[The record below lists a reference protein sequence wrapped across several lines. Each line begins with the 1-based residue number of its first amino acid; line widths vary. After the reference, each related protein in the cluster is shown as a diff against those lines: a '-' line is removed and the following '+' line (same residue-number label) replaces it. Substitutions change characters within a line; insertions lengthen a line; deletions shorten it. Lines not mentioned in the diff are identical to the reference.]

1 MRVKDASRFR
11 LRVLPIIALL
21 LLPAISYGQ
30 AVIKVNDNISVRF
43 GALVQAWADAAQNP
57 TTKGYAENLFL
68 RRMRILISG
77 TLSPTV
83 SFFFQT
89 DNPNLGKA
97 PKNLGGGFIT
107 QDAYLEW
114 KPRSNAFMVDAGLM
128 LPPFCRDCLGS
139 AGALL
144 SLDYNSWSFL
154 ASGPTQSSVGRDTGF
169 QAKGYLAGG
178 HFEYRAALLQGV
190 RVPATTTPAPGSS
203 IARNGFRIT
212 ARGQYDVWDTET
224 GYVYPE
230 VYFGNKRILAIGGG
244 LDHQQDFK
252 AYTVDGQ
259 LSVPVAKNAFN
270 GILTLYS
277 FDGGTTFAAIPEQ
290 KDAALQA
297 GFYLSPMKV
306 MPFLR
311 YERQSFKASANKSND
326 NNREQ
331 LGLAWYPNGNNFNV
345 KAAYTRVDPRAGR
358 TTNQYTVQMQ
368 FFYY

>member
-1 MRVKDASRFR
+1 MRVKDAPYLR
-11 LRVLPIIALL
+11 LRLFPIIAFVLL
-21 LLPAISYGQ
+21 FPAISLAQ
-30 AVIKVNDNISVRF
+30 ATIKVNDNINLRF
-43 GALVQAWADAAQNP
+43 GTLIQAWADSQQDA

-68 RRMRILISG
+68 RRMRILIG
-77 TLSPTV
+77 GQLSPTV

-114 KPRSNAFMVDAGLM
+114 KPRSSAFILDAGLM

-154 ASGPTQSSVGRDTGF
+154 AGPPTQSSVGRDTGV

-178 HFEYRAALLQGV
+178 HFEYRVAVLQGV
-190 RVPATTTPAPGSS
+190 RGAGS
-203 IARNGFRIT
+203 RNAFRHT
-212 ARGQYDVWDTET
+212 ARAQYNVWDTET

-244 LDHQQDFK
+244 LDHQQAFD
-252 AYTVDGQ
+252 AYTADAQ
-259 LSVPVAKNAFN
+259 LSVPVQKNAFN
-270 GILTLYS
+270 GILTLYH
-277 FDGGTTFAAIPEQ
+277 FDGGSTFPALPPTGIPEQ
-290 KDAALQA
+290 KDFSLQL
-297 GFYLSPMKV
+297 GFYLAGVKT

-311 YERQSFKASANKSND
+311 LEKQDFKATSNNGRD
-326 NNREQ
+326 NNRQQ
-331 LGLAWYPNGNNFNV
+331 LGLAYYPNGNNFNI
-345 KAAYTRVDPRAGR
+345 KGAYTRVDPRAGNK
-358 TTNQYTVQMQ
+358 TNEFTVQMQ
-368 FFYY
+368 YFYY

>member
-1 MRVKDASRFR
+1 MHVKDALSLRRR
-11 LRVLPIIALL
+11 LLTVIALVL
-21 LLPAISYGQ
+21 LIPSFSYGQ
-30 AVIKVNDNISVRF
+30 AVVKVNDNISFRV
-43 GALVQAWADAAQNP
+43 GALVQAWADAAQS
-57 TTKGYAENLFL
+57 TTAEGYAKNLFL
-68 RRMRILISG
+68 RRMRLIVSG
-77 TLSPTV
+77 TLTPTI

-97 PKNLGGGFIT
+97 PKALGSGFLT

-114 KPRSNAFMVDAGLM
+114 KPRSNAFMIDAGLM

-154 ASGPTQSSVGRDTGF
+154 ASAPTQSSVGRDTGF
-169 QAKGYLAGG
+169 QAKGYLADG
-178 HFEYRAALLQGV
+178 HFEYRAALLQGI
-190 RVPATTTPAPGSS
+190 RVAATTIAPVQST
-203 IARNGFRIT
+203 ARNGFRIT
-212 ARGQYDVWDTET
+212 ARGQYNVWDTET

-230 VYFGNKRILAIGGG
+230 VYFGNKRILAIGAG

-290 KDAALQA
+290 KDFALQA
-297 GFYLSPMKV
+297 GFYLAPLKV
-306 MPFLR
+306 MPFVRL
-311 YERQSFKASANKSND
+311 EKQDFKASSLNGND

-331 LGLAWYPNGNNFNV
+331 LGLGWYPNGNNFNI

-358 TTNQYTVQMQ
+358 TTNQYTAQMQ

>member
-1 MRVKDASRFR
+1 MRVKDISVRFR
-11 LRVLPIIALL
+11 LIGIITLVLLV
-21 LLPAISYGQ
+21 PAISNGQ

-57 TTKGYAENLFL
+57 TTKGYAENLFM

-77 TLSPTV
+77 TLSPSI

-97 PKNLGGGFIT
+97 PKALGSGFLT

-114 KPRSNAFMVDAGLM
+114 KPRSNAFMLDAGLM

-154 ASGPTQSSVGRDTGF
+154 ASAPTQSSVGRDTGF

-178 HFEYRAALLQGV
+178 HFEYRAALLQGM
-190 RVPATTTPAPGSS
+190 RVPANTTSS
-203 IARNGFRIT
+203 IARNAFRVT
-212 ARGQYDVWDTET
+212 ARGQYNVWDTEA

-244 LDHQQDFK
+244 LDHQQNFK
-252 AYTVDGQ
+252 AYTADAQ

-277 FDGGTTFAAIPEQ
+277 FNGGKTFAAIPEQ
-290 KDAALQA
+290 KD
-297 GFYLSPMKV
+297 
-306 MPFLR
+306 
-311 YERQSFKASANKSND
+311 ESFKASASKPND

-331 LGLAWYPNGNNFNV
+331 LGLAWYPNGNNFNI

-358 TTNQYTVQMQ
+358 TTNQYTVQTQ

>member
-1 MRVKDASRFR
+1 MRVKDAFRSRF
-11 LRVLPIIALL
+11 LLIALAV
-21 LLPAISYGQ
+21 LLPTVAYGQ
-30 AVIKVNDNISVRF
+30 AVIKVNDNINIRF
-43 GALVQAWADAAQNP
+43 GTLIQAWGDAAQSATAN
-57 TTKGYAENLFL
+57 GYAQNLFL

-77 TLSPTV
+77 QLSPTV

-97 PKNLGGGFIT
+97 PKALGSGFIT

-114 KPRSNAFMVDAGLM
+114 KPRSNAFMLDAGLM

-154 ASGPTQSSVGRDTGF
+154 ASAPTQSSVGRDTGV
-169 QAKGYLAGG
+169 QAKGFLAGG
-178 HFEYRAALLQGV
+178 HFEYRAAVLQGF
-190 RVPATTTPAPGSS
+190 RSAATSANNA
-203 IARNGFRIT
+203 ARNPFRVT
-212 ARGQYDVWDTET
+212 ARAQYDVWDTET

-230 VYFGNKRILAIGGG
+230 FYFGNKRILALGAG
-244 LDHQQDFK
+244 LDHQQKFD

-270 GILTLYS
+270 GLLTLYS
-277 FDGGTTFAAIPEQ
+277 FDGGRTFTAIPEQ
-290 KDAALQA
+290 RDASLQL
-297 GFYLSPMKV
+297 GFYVAATKV
-306 MPFLR
+306 MPFVRLEKQDFR
-311 YERQSFKASANKSND
+311 ASTLNGND

-331 LGLAWYPNGNNFNV
+331 LGLGWFPNGNNFNI
-345 KAAYTRVDPRAGR
+345 KAAYSRVDPRAGR
-358 TTNQYTVQMQ
+358 TTNEYTVQLQ

>member
-1 MRVKDASRFR
+1 MRVKDDSVFSFR
-11 LRVLPIIALL
+11 IFLIFALALL
-21 LLPAISYGQ
+21 FPVLSYGQ

-43 GALVQAWADAAQNP
+43 GALIQAWADAAQNP
-57 TTKGYAENLFL
+57 ATKGYAQNLFL
-68 RRMRILISG
+68 RRMRFLVSG
-77 TLSPTV
+77 TLTPTI

-154 ASGPTQSSVGRDTGF
+154 ASAPTQSSVGRDTGF
-169 QAKGYLAGG
+169 QAKGFLAKD
-178 HFEYRAALLQGV
+178 HFEYRVALLQGV
-190 RVPATTTPAPGSS
+190 RVPANTTSS
-203 IARNGFRIT
+203 LARNAFRIV
-212 ARGQYDVWDTET
+212 ARGQYNVWDTET

-244 LDHQQDFK
+244 LDRQQDFK

-277 FDGGTTFAAIPEQ
+277 FDGGKTFTTIPEQ

-297 GFYLSPMKV
+297 GFYLAPTKV
-306 MPFLR
+306 MPFVR
-311 YERQSFKASANKSND
+311 YERQSFKASASKPNN

-345 KAAYTRVDPRAGR
+345 KTAYTRVDPRAGKK
-358 TTNQYTVQMQ
+358 TNQYTVQMQ